1 MPDIPKE
8 VVEKMAGKDNQV
20 EEEKAKT
27 LATRIDDC
35 IDNRAELLKYVESFS
50 KKGKVSRKM
59 LDALQEKVSD
69 YDKLVDYDSRL
80 AIDHDNW
87 LVCCG
92 VTEEQLEQESHRLR
106 PSVIDP
112 LFDHSGEI
120 KDKVKELFQD
130 Y

>member
-80 AIDHDNW
+80 AIDNDNW
-87 LVCCG
+87 LVCYG
-92 VTEEQLEQESHRLR
+92 VTRS
-106 PSVIDP
+106 S
-112 LFDHSGEI
+112 
-120 KDKVKELFQD
+120 
-130 Y
+130 